1 MTTYKSRNHVLLSLS
16 LSIDARLGFLVSMWR
31 HDYLHYQSSLYGVFQ
46 RQGLHCH
53 THTSKRFRFFGS
65 RCHDDGVNRSLNN
78 GGFGAHRWNRQLFFA
93 DVQIEI
99 IWSDD
104 HCWQGAIPLVWFSK
118 ALKGD
123 QKNASTSFFKRIW
136 YVYIY
141 HMSYVI
147 DCIDAYFVHICIYIY
162 TSIHRNFYR
171 CIIHIYLHRKNRTV
185 FFSSRN
191 PLSIWVNLSQISSS
205 PPWNAMSWP
214 QLPGSS
220 LWHPVMS
227 VILIKAGCIVQCPGR
242 KRAQN
247 SHTGADFK
255 PLVWSATLTMRCCI
269 TLTRELSAVKLW
281 SETGNLC
288 KILTIFWEKQI
299 HDSLSGKDFC

>member
-1 MTTYKSRNHVLLSLS
+1 M
-16 LSIDARLGFLVSMWR
+16 
-31 HDYLHYQSSLYGVFQ
+31 
-46 RQGLHCH
+46 
-53 THTSKRFRFFGS
+53 
-65 RCHDDGVNRSLNN
+65 
-78 GGFGAHRWNRQLFFA
+78 
-93 DVQIEI
+93 
-99 IWSDD
+99 
-104 HCWQGAIPLVWFSK
+104 
-118 ALKGD
+118 
-123 QKNASTSFFKRIW
+123 RISYI
-136 YVYIY
+136 YVYIR
-141 HMSYVI
+141 V
-147 DCIDAYFVHICIYIY
+147 YI
-162 TSIHRNFYR
+162 RNFYR
-171 CIIHIYLHRKNRTV
+171 YIIHIYIYIYIERTEQF

>member
-1 MTTYKSRNHVLLSLS
+1 M
-16 LSIDARLGFLVSMWR
+16 
-31 HDYLHYQSSLYGVFQ
+31 
-46 RQGLHCH
+46 
-53 THTSKRFRFFGS
+53 
-65 RCHDDGVNRSLNN
+65 
-78 GGFGAHRWNRQLFFA
+78 
-93 DVQIEI
+93 
-99 IWSDD
+99 
-104 HCWQGAIPLVWFSK
+104 
-118 ALKGD
+118 
-123 QKNASTSFFKRIW
+123 RISYI
-136 YVYIY
+136 YVYIR
-141 HMSYVI
+141 V
-147 DCIDAYFVHICIYIY
+147 YI
-162 TSIHRNFYR
+162 RNFYR
-171 CIIHIYLHRKNRTV
+171 YIIHIYTHRKNRAV
-185 FFSSRN
+185 FLFKQESF
-191 PLSIWVNLSQISSS
+191 VNLSQISSS

-288 KILTIFWEKQI
+288 EILTIFWEKQI
-299 HDSLSGKDFC
+299 HGSLSGKDFC